1 MKPMNTTVRF
11 AASLK
16 FNVEGGRKR
25 KANIPGR
32 EREGE
37 RERERERCLRCGNWN
52 VYVGMLENEPELE
65 FRGER
70 TRDCDRDGRG

>member
-32 EREGE
+32 ERE
-37 RERERERCLRCGNWN
+37 REREMFEMWELECVCGYVRERAR
-52 VYVGMLENEPELE
+52 VGIP
-65 FRGER
+65 R
-70 TRDCDRDGRG
+70 

>member
-1 MKPMNTTVRF
+1 MWK
-11 AASLK
+11 
-16 FNVEGGRKR
+16 VEGKE
-25 KANIPGR
+25 KPTYQD
-32 EREGE
+32 E

>member
-1 MKPMNTTVRF
+1 MWK
-11 AASLK
+11 
-16 FNVEGGRKR
+16 VEGKE
-25 KANIPGR
+25 KPTYQD
-32 EREGE
+32 
-37 RERERERCLRCGNWN
+37 ERERERCLRCGNWN